1 MPSIDAQTL
10 AEAEP
15 RDAVQPYELD
25 AVQKQA
31 DLIRQVVGRVRP
43 QVEQVITEELAASTR
58 RVFITGCGD
67 SYYASLAAR
76 LFFDRYAGV
85 STEPLEALEF
95 SRYVVDFMPPGSL
108 TIAISNS
115 GLVSRTIETL
125 VRARRG
131 GSRTIA
137 VTGREGSPLAQAA
150 ESMVLQTVP
159 EMAVEARGPFAGLPY
174 GSGALGLGNFIASLT
189 TLYLCALRFGE
200 LRATIDRTQRDALE
214 QELVGLGDV
223 LQATARANEPIA
235 RLLAERFRDL
245 STFYILGAGPN
256 QATAQFAAAKL
267 FEQPQL
273 QGIPQQ
279 LEEWAH
285 EQIFLTRH
293 GVTPIF
299 ILAPEGRAHD
309 RALEQL
315 RGARE
320 IGATVVGVASSTDGA
335 VAELADVVMPI
346 VGGISEEYSPLAYI
360 VPGMLFATAMHQL
373 RGRPAFTGGYTEAKL
388 LEVNSRLIFHSGV
401 RDD

>member
-1 MPSIDAQTL
+1 MPPTQAGTL
-10 AEAEP
+10 PGSEP

-43 QVEQVITEELAASTR
+43 QVEKVITPELAASTSR
-58 RVFITGCGD
+58 LFITGCGD
-67 SYYASLAAR
+67 SYYAALAAR

-85 STEPLEALEF
+85 PTEPVEALEF

-115 GLVSRTIETL
+115 GLVSRTIESL
-125 VRARRG
+125 GQARRR

-150 ESMVLQTVP
+150 EAVVLQTVP
-159 EMAVEARGPFAGLPY
+159 EMTAEARGPFAGLPY

-200 LRATIDRTQRDALE
+200 LRKVIDGAQREALE
-214 QELVGLGDV
+214 QELLGLGDV
-223 LQATARANEPIA
+223 IQATARANEPIA
-235 RLLAERFRDL
+235 RLLAERFQDL
-245 STFYILGAGPN
+245 DTFYILGAGPN

-273 QGIPQQ
+273 QGVPQQ

-299 ILAPEGRAHD
+299 VLAPEGRAHD

-315 RGARE
+315 RGARD
-320 IGATVVGVASSTDGA
+320 IGATVIGVASSTDEA
-335 VAELADVVMPI
+335 VSELAEVVMPI
-346 VGGISEEYSPLAYI
+346 VGAISEEFSPLAYI
-360 VPGMLFATAMHQL
+360 VPGMLFATALHQL

-388 LEVNSRLIFHSGV
+388 LEVNSRQIFHSQV
-401 RDD
+401 RED

>member
-1 MPSIDAQTL
+1 MSARAIQ
-10 AEAEP
+10 P

-31 DLIRQVVGRVRP
+31 DLIRHVVARVRP
-43 QVEQVITEELAASTR
+43 QVEQVITREVAGSTSR
-58 RVFITGCGD
+58 LFITGCGD
-67 SYYASLAAR
+67 SLYAALASR

-95 SRYVVDFMPPGSL
+95 SRYVVDFMPPDSL

-115 GLVSRTIETL
+115 GLVSRTIEAV
-125 VRARRG
+125 VRARRR

-150 ESMVLQTVP
+150 DSMVLQTVP
-159 EMAVEARGPFAGLPY
+159 EMAAEARGPFAGLPY

-200 LRATIDRTQRDALE
+200 LRGTVDRSQREALE
-214 QELVGLGDV
+214 EELIGLGDV
-223 LQATARANEPIA
+223 LHATARANEPVA
-235 RLLAERFRDL
+235 RRLAERFRDL

-256 QATAQFAAAKL
+256 HATAQFAAAKL

-299 ILAPEGRAHD
+299 ILAPAGRAHD

-315 RGARE
+315 QGARE
-320 IGATVVGVASSTDGA
+320 IGATVIGVASSRDEA
-335 VAELADVVMPI
+335 VRALAEVVMPI
-346 VGGISEEYSPLAYI
+346 VGEIAEEYSPLAYI

-373 RGRPAFTGGYTEAKL
+373 RGRPGFTGGYTEEQL
-388 LEVNSRLIFHSGV
+388 LEVNSRQIFRSGV